1 MPSPSTPS
9 ETLAASR
16 DLLALL
22 PELDADVPSLAAST
36 PERQR
41 LSFTAWIARA
51 RADGAVLRGTWADR
65 QVGRVAERL
74 HRLSRLWWPGRVA
87 ALDPLSTPASAWPGV
102 SLESWRAV
110 ASWCLTRLETAERW
124 ADDTAREPPPHDAS
138 ALFAAACDQL
148 RTFGGPLGDA
158 VRLDRASPSLAIA
171 RRQHPRLLRLAAEL
185 RWLRGVAPDEPWG
198 LAIGRL
204 RGLARA
210 LQRDG
215 EAIAALL
222 APALVPLE
230 GWAVHL
236 GRDPARE
243 WVLGRLP
250 AADVTDAALTQWLV
264 RAFDVFDTPA
274 LAAICVHLRARLGA
288 LQPEFSDRRHR
299 RRLDQ
304 LVHQLAPR
312 IVPTTPKQIQHPGR
326 PISDVQADAP
336 RLAEMRA
343 QLHGRRVLFATNR
356 SASEI
361 ELFLSEQLGLECEA
375 VASADS
381 PRRRQAL
388 LQRIRRGAY
397 DIVLVAHGF
406 TGHAD
411 TEQLGEACRQA
422 GIFFCAVDKGR
433 PARIL
438 AALWSH
444 RHHPRLAGPAA
455 ARGSAA

>member
-22 PELDADVPSLAAST
+22 PELDANLPSLAVST

-41 LSFTAWIARA
+41 LTFTAWIARA
-51 RADGAVLRGTWADR
+51 RADGAVLGGTWADR
-65 QVGRVAERL
+65 QVGRVVERL
-74 HRLSRLWWPGRVA
+74 CRLSRLWWPGRVT
-87 ALDPLSTPASAWPGV
+87 ALDPRSTPASSWPGI
-102 SLESWRAV
+102 SLDSWRAIG
-110 ASWCLTRLETAERW
+110 SWCLTRLETAERW
-124 ADDTAREPPPHDAS
+124 ADDTAREPPPHDAP

-148 RTFGGPLGDA
+148 RAFGGPLGDA
-158 VRLDRASPSLAIA
+158 VRLDRTSPSLTIA
-171 RRQHPRLLRLAAEL
+171 RRQHLRLLRLAAEL

-215 EAIAALL
+215 EALAALL

-230 GWAVHL
+230 GWAVYL

-243 WVLGRLP
+243 WVLGRIP
-250 AADVTDAALTQWLV
+250 GADTADAALAQWLV

-274 LAAICVHLRARLGA
+274 MAAHCVHLRARLGA
-288 LQPEFSDRRHR
+288 LQPAFTDRRHR

-304 LVHQLAPR
+304 LVRQLAPR
-312 IVPTTPKQIQHPGR
+312 IVSTAPTQTAQPER
-326 PISDVQADAP
+326 PDAQTDAP
-336 RLAEMRA
+336 RLAELRA
-343 QLHGRRVLFATNR
+343 QLHGRRLLFATNR
-356 SASEI
+356 SAPEI
-361 ELFLSEQLGLECEA
+361 ELFLSERLGLECEA

-397 DIVLVAHGF
+397 DIVLVAQGF

-411 TEQLGEACRQA
+411 TEQIGEACRQA